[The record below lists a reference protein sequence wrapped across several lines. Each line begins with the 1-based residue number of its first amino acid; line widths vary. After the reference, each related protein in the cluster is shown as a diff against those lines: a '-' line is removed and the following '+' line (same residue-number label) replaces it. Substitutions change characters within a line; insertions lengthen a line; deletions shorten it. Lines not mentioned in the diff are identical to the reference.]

1 MKKINVLGVG
11 AALVDQQFLI
21 DDSLLKD
28 LALIKGSMDLK
39 EQETQTQTYEKLVG
53 KL

>member
-11 AALVDQQFLI
+11 AALVDLQFSI
-21 DDSLLKD
+21 DVSLLKD

-39 EQETQTQTYEKLVG
+39 EK
-53 KL
+53 